1 MIKKIQHAASV
12 LRDNLYIRAICSYK
26 SVNDIMNPIR
36 FEKTP
41 DGIVTLTF
49 DAPEQSAN
57 TMTAAFKQAF
67 SDVIG
72 RLEAEKDQIT
82 GVIMTSAK
90 KTFFA
95 GGNLK
100 DLMAV
105 TPEQGEEF
113 YSRSIKAKLEHRRLE
128 KLGKPVVAAIN
139 GTALGGGW
147 ELCLMSHARF
157 CLDDDKILLGL
168 PEVTLGLLPGAG
180 GIVRMTRML
189 GLKAALSYLTEG
201 KLFSPADAIKAGLL
215 NGLAQTQSQLIEQAR
230 AWIRSVPAPSQPWDQ
245 PGFQIPGGPATSAE
259 LMELA
264 ETTRA
269 SLFKK
274 NRGCLPAPATILQA
288 AIDGMSVEIDEALRI
303 ETRAMTLLVTHPVSK
318 NMINTFFFQA
328 NEIKAGKSRPAD
340 VPRATFTRV
349 GVLGAGLM
357 GAGIAYSNAMR
368 GLTTV
373 LKDVSIAAADKGKL
387 HTEKLLDKQVQRGQL
402 STEKRNAV
410 LERITPTD
418 RVQDLQ
424 GCELIIE
431 AVFEKR
437 ELKALVTREAE
448 PFLTPNGIM
457 ASNTSTLPI
466 SGLASASAHPENFIG
481 LHFFS
486 PVDKMPLVE
495 IIKGQKTSD
504 ETLARAFDYVMQ
516 IGKTPI
522 VVNDS
527 RGFFT
532 SRVFRTF
539 RNEGIRMLADG
550 IDPELIENASLDAG
564 MPVGPL
570 AVADEVSMALSMS
583 VTEQTRIDLEAEG
596 KRYVPDAADAVVAK
610 MVTELKRPGRAGG
623 GGFYE
628 YPAEGKKYL
637 WPELAHHFLSGSVEI
652 PYQDMKDRI
661 LFVQAIETVRC
672 MQEGVLQS
680 SRDANIGSIMGIGFP
695 RWTGGAI
702 QFINQYGLEKFTARA
717 RQLQELYGERFAP
730 PAMLLQKT
738 ITGQVFE

>member
-1 MIKKIQHAASV
+1 
-12 LRDNLYIRAICSYK
+12 
-26 SVNDIMNPIR
+26 MNPIT
-36 FEKTP
+36 FEKSS

-67 SDVIG
+67 SAVIQ
-72 RLEAEKDQIT
+72 RLVAERDQIT

-105 TPEQGEEF
+105 TPEQSEEF
-113 YSRSIKAKLEHRRLE
+113 FARSVATKMEHRTLE

-157 CLDDDKILLGL
+157 CLDDDKIMLGL

-180 GIVRMTRML
+180 GVVRMTRML
-189 GLKAALSYLTEG
+189 GLKAALPFVMEG
-201 KLFSPADAIKAGLL
+201 KIIKPAEALKAGLI
-215 NGLAQTQSQLIEQAR
+215 NGLAKDQADLMDQAR
-230 AWIRSVPAPSQPWDQ
+230 AWIRSNPAPVQAWDQ
-245 PGFQIPGGPATSAE
+245 AGFTIPGGLPTSAE
-259 LMELA
+259 LHA
-264 ETTRA
+264 FIQTTSENLHR
-269 SLFKK
+269 KT
-274 NRGCLPAPATILQA
+274 RGCLPAPTTILDVAVQ
-288 AIDGMSVEIDEALRI
+288 G
-303 ETRAMTLLVTHPVSK
+303 MTLDIDQALLLEARGMTSLVTHPVSK
-318 NMINTFFFQA
+318 NMINTFFFQM
-328 NEIKAGKSRPAD
+328 NEIKSGKSRPKD
-340 VPRATFTRV
+340 FPRATFRRV

-357 GAGIAYSNAMR
+357 GAGITYANVMR
-368 GLTTV
+368 GIPTV
-373 LKDVSIAAADKGKL
+373 LKDISMAAAEKGKAY
-387 HTEKLLDKQVQRGQL
+387 TEKLLTKQI
-402 STEKRNAV
+402 EKG
-410 LERITPTD
+410 LMQPERRDAILALITPTD
-418 RVQDLQ
+418 QAADLQ
-424 GCELIIE
+424 DCDLIIE

-437 ELKALVTREAE
+437 ELKAQVTKESEPYLVQD
-448 PFLTPNGIM
+448 GIM

-466 SGLASASAHPENFIG
+466 TGLAAASIHPENFIG

-495 IIKGQKTSD
+495 IIKGEQTSAH
-504 ETLARAFDYVMQ
+504 TLARAYDYVMQ

-522 VVNDS
+522 VVNDR

-539 RNEGIRMLADG
+539 RNEGISMLADG
-550 IDPELIENASLDAG
+550 ANPELIENASLDVG

-583 VTEQTRIDLEAEG
+583 VTQQTKIDLQAEG
-596 KRYVPDAADAVVAK
+596 KPYIAQPADAVVEK
-610 MVTELKRPGRAGG
+610 MVLELKRPGRAGG

-628 YPAEGKKYL
+628 YPATGRKFL
-637 WPELAHHFLSGSVEI
+637 WPELSRHFIPSQTEI

-661 LFVQAIETVRC
+661 LFIQALETVRC
-672 MQEGVLQS
+672 LQEGVLES
-680 SRDANIGSIMGIGFP
+680 ARDANIGSIMGIGFP

-702 QFINQYGLEKFTARA
+702 QFINQYGLQKFTDRA
-717 RQLQELYGERFAP
+717 RELEAKYGPRFAP
-730 PAMLLQKT
+730 PTLLLQKALA
-738 ITGQVFE
+738 GQQFE

>member
-1 MIKKIQHAASV
+1 MYQKISGVLNA
-12 LRDNLYIRAICSYK
+12 LRDNRSTQAFRLAK
-26 SVNDIMNPIR
+26 AMTAIMNPIK
-36 FEKTP
+36 FEKAS

-57 TMTAAFKQAF
+57 TMTVAFKQAF
-67 SDVIG
+67 SEVIG
-72 RLEAEKDQIT
+72 RLESEREQIT

-105 TPEQGEEF
+105 TPDQAEEF
-113 YSRSIKAKLEHRRLE
+113 YARSVATKIEHRRLE
-128 KLGKPVVAAIN
+128 KLGKPVVAAMN

-157 CLDDDKILLGL
+157 CLSDDKIMLGL

-180 GIVRMTRML
+180 GVVRMTRML
-189 GLKAALSYLTEG
+189 GLKAALPYVMEG
-201 KLFSPADAIKAGLL
+201 KIIKPSDALQAGLL
-215 NGLAQTQSQLIEQAR
+215 NGLARDQADLMDQAR
-230 AWIRSVPAPSQPWDQ
+230 TWIRNNPAPVQAWDQ
-245 PGFQIPGGPATSAE
+245 EGFKIPGDAPTSAE
-259 LMELA
+259 LNTFI
-264 ETTRA
+264 ETTSA
-269 SLFKK
+269 NLLKK
-274 NRGCLPAPATILQA
+274 TRGCLPAPVTILNVAVQSL
-288 AIDGMSVEIDEALRI
+288 SVDIDEALRL
-303 ETRAMTLLVTHPVSK
+303 EARGMTSLVTHPVSK
-318 NMINTFFFQA
+318 NMIHTFFFQM
-328 NEIKAGKSRPAD
+328 NEIKSGKSRPKDIA
-340 VPRATFTRV
+340 RATFTRV

-357 GAGIAYSNAMR
+357 GAGITYANVMR
-368 GLTTV
+368 GIPTV
-373 LKDVSIAAADKGKL
+373 LKDISMAAAEKGKAYTANL
-387 HTEKLLDKQVQRGQL
+387 LNKQIEKGLMQ
-402 STEKRNAV
+402 TEKRDAI
-410 LERITPTD
+410 LALITPTD
-418 RVQDLQ
+418 QASALQD
-424 GCELIIE
+424 CDLIIE

-437 ELKALVTREAE
+437 DLKAQVTKEAE
-448 PFLTPNGIM
+448 PYLIKNGLM

-466 SGLASASAHPENFIG
+466 GGLAVASAHPENFIG

-495 IIKGQKTSD
+495 IIKGAKTS
-504 ETLARAFDYVMQ
+504 EQTLARAYDYVMQ

-539 RNEGIRMLADG
+539 RNEGISMLADG
-550 IDPELIENASLDAG
+550 ANPELIENASLDVG

-583 VTEQTRIDLEAEG
+583 VTQQTKIDLEAEG
-596 KRYVPDAADAVVAK
+596 KAYIAQPADAVVEK
-610 MVTELKRPGRAGG
+610 MVLELKRPGRAGG

-628 YPAEGKKYL
+628 YPKEGRKFL
-637 WPELAHHFLSGSVEI
+637 WPELSKHFTPGQVEI
-652 PYQDMKDRI
+652 PYEDMKDRI
-661 LFVQAIETVRC
+661 LFIQALETVRC
-672 MQEGVLQS
+672 LQEGVLES

-702 QFINQYGLEKFTARA
+702 QFINQYGLQEFTARA
-717 RQLQELYGERFAP
+717 RELEAKYGARFAP
-730 PAMLLQKT
+730 PALLLQKA
-738 ITGQVFE
+738 QAAQKFE

>member
-1 MIKKIQHAASV
+1 MTET
-12 LRDNLYIRAICSYK
+12 
-26 SVNDIMNPIR
+26 MNPIKFDR
-36 FEKTP
+36 SA

-67 SDVIG
+67 SDVIH
-72 RLEAEKDQIT
+72 RLVSERDQIT

-105 TPEQGEEF
+105 TPEQAEEF
-113 YSRSIKAKLEHRRLE
+113 YNRSIATKLEHRLLE

-157 CLDDDKILLGL
+157 CLDDDKIMLGL

-180 GIVRMTRML
+180 GIVRMTRLL
-189 GLKAALSYLTEG
+189 GLKDALPYVMEG
-201 KLFSPADAIKAGLL
+201 KIINPAVALKSGLL
-215 NGLAQTQSQLIEQAR
+215 NGLSQDNAQLLSDAR
-230 AWIRSVPAPSQPWDQ
+230 EWIHNNPHPVQPWDKDN
-245 PGFQIPGGPATSAE
+245 FLVPGGTPDTPE
-259 LMELA
+259 LSEFIQTTALA
-264 ETTRA
+264 LE
-269 SLFKK
+269 KK
-274 NRGCLPAPATILQA
+274 HHGCMPAPVAILAAATEGL
-288 AIDGMSVEIDEALRI
+288 MTNIDEALQI
-303 ETRAMTLLVTHPVSK
+303 EARYMTSLVTHPVSK
-318 NMINTFFFQA
+318 NMINTFFFQM
-328 NEIKAGKSRPAD
+328 NEIKSGKSRPSD
-340 VPRATFTRV
+340 FPKETFSRV

-357 GAGIAYSNAMR
+357 GAGITYANAMR
-368 GLTTV
+368 GIQTV
-373 LKDVSIAAADKGKL
+373 LKDVTMAAAEKGKNY
-387 HTEKLLDKQVQRGQL
+387 TEKLLNKRVEKGL
-402 STEKRNAV
+402 MSAEKRDAV
-410 LERITPTD
+410 LALITPTD
-418 RVQDLQ
+418 QASDLKD
-424 GCELIIE
+424 CALIIE

-437 ELKALVTREAE
+437 DLKAQVTKEAE
-448 PFLTPNGIM
+448 PYLVTNGIM

-466 SGLASASAHPENFIG
+466 SGLALASTNPSNFIG

-495 IIKGQKTSD
+495 IIKGAQTSP
-504 ETLARAFDYVMQ
+504 ETLARAYDYVMQ

-539 RNEGIRMLADG
+539 RNEGISMLADG
-550 IDPELIENASLDAG
+550 ADPLLIEKASVEVG

-570 AVADEVSMALSMS
+570 AVADEVSMALSLS
-583 VTEQTRIDLEAEG
+583 VTQQTKIDLAAEG
-596 KRYVPDAADAVVAK
+596 KNYLPHAADAVVEK
-610 MVTELKRPGRAGG
+610 MVNTLKRPGRAGG

-628 YPAEGKKYL
+628 YPAEGKKFL
-637 WPELAHHFLSGSVEI
+637 WPGLSEHFAAGTLEI
-652 PYQDMKDRI
+652 PFQDIKDRI
-661 LFVQAIETVRC
+661 LFIQAIETIRC
-672 MQEGVLQS
+672 MEEGVLES

-702 QFINQYGLEKFTARA
+702 QFVNQYGVKKFTARA
-717 RQLQELYGERFAP
+717 YELAAKYGERFTP
-730 PAMLLQKT
+730 PNLLTEKAKT
-738 ITGQVFE
+738 GLRFE